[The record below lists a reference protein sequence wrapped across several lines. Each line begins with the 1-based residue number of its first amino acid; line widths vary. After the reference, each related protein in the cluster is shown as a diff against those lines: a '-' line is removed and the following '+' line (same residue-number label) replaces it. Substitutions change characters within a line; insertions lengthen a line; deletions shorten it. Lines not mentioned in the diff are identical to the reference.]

1 MKAIFNSS
9 SDEKGALFLMHG
21 DLYRKQKSRFVARM
35 SFAYLVPE
43 FRDWNITDTKGAFD

>member
-35 SFAYLVPE
+35 SFAYLVSE
-43 FRDWNITDTKGAFD
+43 FKDWSITDTKGAFD